1 LRNKLSYLCLALLTI
16 GIICIAVS
24 EVNLRSVKN
33 VKIGQEYMVWSSSW
47 NLTRGSTYGVDI
59 VGADDW
65 SLPFGKGDFTSPQP
79 VNLTITSPG
88 GDVTSLQAF
97 YYGLP
102 STSPY
107 YQIGTPASIVEVTY
121 QNVDDAALMVD
132 RQSTQIRFTVKQ
144 TGSYNISVVQQGLWS
159 QEPPDYIL
167 IWEEVAPNKETYTLL
182 ATGGGVAGTLG
193 GIAFIA
199 SLFRSQNAKH
209 KRARIRA

>member
-1 LRNKLSYLCLALLTI
+1 MRHKLSYLCLALLI
-16 GIICIAVS
+16 VGIVCIALS
-24 EVNLRSVKN
+24 EVNLGNVKN
-33 VKIGQEYMVWSSSW
+33 VKIGQEYMVWSGSW

-59 VGADDW
+59 VGADEW
-65 SLPFGKGDFTSPQP
+65 SLPFGQGDFTSAQP
-79 VNLTITSPG
+79 VNVTIISPG

-97 YYGLP
+97 FYGLP

-107 YQIGTPASIVEVTY
+107 YQIGTPATIVDVTY

-159 QEPPDYIL
+159 QEAPDYIL
-167 IWEEVAPNKETYTLL
+167 IWEEVAPNKEAYTLL

-193 GIAFIA
+193 GIGFIV
-199 SLFRSQNAKH
+199 SLFRSQSAKH